1 MLSIA
6 ICDDEKIPRII
17 LKEMLK
23 NICNK
28 NNIDAIIDEFSSGIE
43 LLNIYKRNTKKYSIV
58 FCDIIMKEMNGI
70 ELLRKLGELDV
81 FIQAILITGSE
92 EYVFQGYDVGALN
105 YLMKPVSYE
114 KLEKE
119 LFRAIKNLNFTSPS
133 RYAININGK
142 TNFIDLSEVLFFEV
156 NNKTITAN
164 LEKDSIDFNM
174 KIATLEEELKSRNFL
189 RCHRSYLVNISHI
202 DCILQNKIIL
212 KNSVEIPVG
221 RVYKKELKTFLMN
234 RIGDM

>member
-164 LEKDSIDFNM
+164 LEKDNIDFNM
-174 KIATLEEELKSRNFL
+174 KIAKLEEELRSRNFL

-202 DCILQNKIIL
+202 ESVLQNKIIL

>member
-174 KIATLEEELKSRNFL
+174 KIAKLEEELRSRNFL

-202 DCILQNKIIL
+202 DSILQNKIIL

>member
-6 ICDDEKIPRII
+6 ICDDEKISRII
-17 LKEMLK
+17 LREMLGK
-23 NICNK
+23 ICNK
-28 NNIDAIIDEFSSGIE
+28 NNMEAIIDEFSSGVE
-43 LLNIYKRNTKKYSIV
+43 LLNVYKRNTKKYSIV
-58 FCDIIMKEMNGI
+58 FCDILMDGMNGI
-70 ELLRKLGELDV
+70 ELLRKLGELDA

-105 YLMKPVSYE
+105 YLMKPVSFE

-119 LFRAIKNLNFTSPS
+119 FLRAIKSLNFTSPS
-133 RYAININGK
+133 RYAISINGK

-164 LEKDSIDFNM
+164 LEKESIDFNM
-174 KIATLEEELKSRNFL
+174 KIAKLEEELRSRNFL
-189 RCHRSYLVNISHI
+189 RCHRSYLVNITHI
-202 DCILQNKIIL
+202 ESIFQNKIIL
-212 KNSVEIPVG
+212 KNSIEIPVG

-234 RIGDM
+234 RMVDV

>member
-6 ICDDEKIPRII
+6 ICDDEKIQRII
-17 LKEMLK
+17 LKEMLQR
-23 NICNK
+23 ICSK
-28 NNIDAIIDEFSSGIE
+28 NNIDPIIDEFSSGIE

-58 FCDIIMKEMNGI
+58 FCDIIMEDMNGI

-81 FIQAILITGSE
+81 FIQAILITASN

-105 YLMKPVSYE
+105 YLVKPVSYE

-119 LFRAIKNLNFTSPS
+119 FFRAIKNLNFTSPS

-174 KIATLEEELKSRNFL
+174 KITKLEEELKNRNFF
-189 RCHRSYLVNISHI
+189 RCHRSYIVNIAHI
-202 DCILQNKIIL
+202 DSILKNKIIL
-212 KNSVEIPVG
+212 KNNIEIPIG
-221 RVYKKELKTFLMN
+221 RIYKKDFKLFLINRMN
-234 RIGDM
+234 GM

>member
-202 DCILQNKIIL
+202 DSILQNKIIL

>member
-164 LEKDSIDFNM
+164 LEKESIDFNM

-202 DCILQNKIIL
+202 DSILQNKIIL